1 MWTRTA
7 SFAYTNFIFMISELK
22 SLLFTDT
29 GKDTST
35 VFIGTLI
42 NVSIGG
48 LFFIFAPRIL
58 GPESYGIFS
67 VVLATGLMAAN
78 LANFGIDTGILKFLK
93 PDNKEENDKI
103 LKLAFKSYLFI
114 GFFIFALGLLLANPL
129 ANLLNIPQSVNL
141 LRISFAGVIFI
152 LLTNFFVATL
162 QTKRMFVKASIVN
175 IASNTARLL
184 ILALGSYFAT
194 IDLYFLTSLFFF
206 VTLVS
211 VVVGKLFV
219 PLDFLK
225 AKEENIHFK
234 NFFGYNFWIAASLA
248 ISSIPF
254 DNYILVKLAGPI
266 ATGLYAAPMKLLTTT
281 YQFAGSYSRV
291 LASRFSSFD
300 SDAKAIEFAK
310 KASGLVIVIFCAIIL
325 SNFLAP
331 ILIALFGEEFRPS
344 IQIFRI
350 LTVGMAFFFADT
362 VPMALILYYFGK
374 SKIAFYVTIWHYVI
388 YIVLLLFFI
397 GKYSATGAAI
407 AFSLSEIITFLTL
420 TSYIV
425 FKFKRKFSIPLEQ

>member
-1 MWTRTA
+1 M
-7 SFAYTNFIFMISELK
+7 LK
-22 SLLFTDT
+22 SALRLVVTDT
-29 GKDTST
+29 GRDTSI
-35 VFIGTLI
+35 VFAGTFA
-42 NVSIGG
+42 NVIIGG
-48 LFFIFAPRIL
+48 LFFIIAPRIL
-58 GPESYGIFS
+58 GPESYGLFS

-93 PDNKEENDKI
+93 PNNNEENDKI
-103 LKLAFKSYLFI
+103 LKLALKAYSII
-114 GFFIFALGLLLANPL
+114 GFVIFVLGLLLAAPL
-129 ANLLNIPQSVNL
+129 ASILNISQSTNL

-162 QTKRMFVKASIVN
+162 QSKKMFAKASLVN
-175 IASNTARLL
+175 ISSNTVRLL
-184 ILALGSYFAT
+184 ILGLAAYFAT
-194 IDLYFLTSLFFF
+194 ADLYFLTALFFF
-206 VTLVS
+206 VSIVS

-254 DNYILVKLAGPI
+254 DNYLLIKIAGPI
-266 ATGLYAAPMKLLTTT
+266 ATGLYAAPMKMLTTT

-300 SDAKAIEFAK
+300 SDAKATEFAK
-310 KASGLVIVIFCAIIL
+310 KASGLVLIIFCGLIL
-325 SNFLAP
+325 SNFTAP
-331 ILIALFGEEFRPS
+331 LLTTLFGDEFQKS
-344 IQIFRI
+344 IPVFRI

-374 SKIAFYVTIWHYVI
+374 SKIAFYVTIWHYAI
-388 YIVLLLFFI
+388 YVMLLIYFVN
-397 GKYSATGAAI
+397 KYSATGAAI

-420 TSYIV
+420 TSYV
-425 FKFKRKFSIPLEQ
+425 VLKLKK